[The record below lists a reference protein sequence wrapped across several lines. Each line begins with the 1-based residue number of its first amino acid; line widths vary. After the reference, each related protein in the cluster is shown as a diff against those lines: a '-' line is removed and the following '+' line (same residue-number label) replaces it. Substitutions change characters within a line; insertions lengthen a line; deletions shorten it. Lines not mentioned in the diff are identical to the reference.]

1 MTQPLPP
8 RTARRCAALLLTVAA
23 LTGCETAAPATPR
36 PEPGVLEA
44 TRNGPAGAP
53 EGSCWGRTVSP
64 AVIETVTEQVEVT
77 PAKMNPDG
85 SIAKPPVYKT
95 ETRQEIV
102 RARVDNWFETPCPD
116 VLTPEFN
123 SSLQRALEA
132 RGFYAG
138 PITGEMDAATRQ
150 AVRRYQARQGPNSE
164 VLSCGGAASGRL
176 NPQQKRAPRRR
187 PFPKP

>member
-1 MTQPLPP
+1 M
-8 RTARRCAALLLTVAA
+8 
-23 LTGCETAAPATPR
+23 
-36 PEPGVLEA
+36 
-44 TRNGPAGAP
+44 
-53 EGSCWGRTVSP
+53 
-64 AVIETVTEQVEVT
+64 IETVTEQVEVT

-123 SSLQRALEA
+123 SSLQRALEV

-138 PITGEMDAATRQ
+138 PITGEMDRATRA
-150 AVRRYQARQGPNSE
+150 AVRRYQAQEGPNSE
-164 VLSCGGAASGRL
+164 VLSLTTA
-176 NPQQKRAPRRR
+176 RALGLVAVPRQEG
-187 PFPKP
+187 

>member
-8 RTARRCAALLLTVAA
+8 LPIPLRAALLLACASLAA
-23 LTGCETAAPATPR
+23 CEAPAPAAAP

-44 TRNGPAGAP
+44 TRNGPVGAP

-64 AVIETVTEQVEVT
+64 AVIETVTEQVQIE

-85 SIAKPPVYKT
+85 TIVKPPIYKT

-102 RARVDNWFETPCPD
+102 KARVDNWFETPCPD

-123 SSLQRALEA
+123 SSLQRALQA
-132 RGFYAG
+132 RGYYRG
-138 PITGEMDAATRQ
+138 PITGEMDAATRD
-150 AVRRYQARQGPNSE
+150 AVQRYQGAKGPRSG
-164 VLSCGGAASGRL
+164 VLSLAAARDLGL
-176 NPQQKRAPRRR
+176 VAVPRQ
-187 PFPKP
+187 

>member
-1 MTQPLPP
+1 MTTPHPNY
-8 RTARRCAALLLTVAA
+8 TRRVLAALGLSVLAACMEPAQVSRADQDPIGPLADPVTVDAA
-23 LTGCETAAPATPR
+23 EGTCYARTTTPAI
-36 PEPGVLEA
+36 
-44 TRNGPAGAP
+44 
-53 EGSCWGRTVSP
+53 
-64 AVIETVTEQVEVT
+64 IETVTEQVEVT

-116 VLTPEFN
+116 VLTVEFN
-123 SSLQRALEA
+123 STLQRALQA
-132 RGFYAG
+132 RGYYSG

-164 VLSCGGAASGRL
+164 VLSLTTARALGLVAVPRQGG
-176 NPQQKRAPRRR
+176 
-187 PFPKP
+187 

>member
-1 MTQPLPP
+1 MTQPPP
-8 RTARRCAALLLTVAA
+8 LRSTLQRAALLLLVAGIA
-23 LTGCETAAPATPR
+23 GCETATPATPR

-44 TRNGPAGAP
+44 TRNGPASAA

-77 PAKMNPDG
+77 PAKMNADG

-116 VLTPEFN
+116 VLTSEFN
-123 SSLQRALEA
+123 STLQRALQA

-138 PITGEMDAATRQ
+138 PITGEMDRATRL
-150 AVRRYQARQGPNSE
+150 AVRRYQAKQGPNSE
-164 VLSCGGAASGRL
+164 VLSLTTARALGLVAVPRQGG
-176 NPQQKRAPRRR
+176 
-187 PFPKP
+187 

>member
-1 MTQPLPP
+1 MTQPPP
-8 RTARRCAALLLTVAA
+8 LRSTLQRAALLLLVAGIA
-23 LTGCETAAPATPR
+23 GCETATPATPR

-44 TRNGPAGAP
+44 TRNGPAGAA

-77 PAKMNPDG
+77 PAKMNADG

-116 VLTPEFN
+116 VLTSEFN
-123 SSLQRALEA
+123 STLQRALQA

-138 PITGEMDAATRQ
+138 PITGEMDRATRL
-150 AVRRYQARQGPNSE
+150 AVRRYQAKQGPNSE
-164 VLSCGGAASGRL
+164 VLSLTTARALGLVAVPRQGG
-176 NPQQKRAPRRR
+176 
-187 PFPKP
+187 

>member
-1 MTQPLPP
+1 MTQPLPL

-23 LTGCETAAPATPR
+23 LAGCETGAPATPR

-164 VLSCGGAASGRL
+164 VLSLNTARALGLVTVPRQGG
-176 NPQQKRAPRRR
+176 
-187 PFPKP
+187 

>member
-1 MTQPLPP
+1 MKQPNPSRSATL
-8 RTARRCAALLLTVAA
+8 RAAMLLAIAGIAGCDSTASSAS
-23 LTGCETAAPATPR
+23 R

-44 TRNGPAGAP
+44 TRNGPAGAA

-64 AVIETVTEQVEVT
+64 AVIETVTEQVEIT

-85 SIAKPPVYKT
+85 SITKPPVYKT

-116 VLTPEFN
+116 VLTAEFN
-123 SSLQRALEA
+123 STLQRALQA
-132 RGFYAG
+132 RGYYAG
-138 PITGEMDAATRQ
+138 PITGAMDTATRQ

-164 VLSCGGAASGRL
+164 VLSLTTARALGLVAVPRQGG
-176 NPQQKRAPRRR
+176 
-187 PFPKP
+187 

>member
-1 MTQPLPP
+1 MKQPITFLSATL
-8 RTARRCAALLLTVAA
+8 RGALLLAVAGIA
-23 LTGCETAAPATPR
+23 GCDSTTPATPR

-44 TRNGPAGAP
+44 TRNGPAGAA

-116 VLTPEFN
+116 VLTVEFN
-123 SSLQRALEA
+123 STLQRALQA
-132 RGFYAG
+132 RGYYSG

-164 VLSCGGAASGRL
+164 VLSLTTARALGLVAVPRQGG
-176 NPQQKRAPRRR
+176 
-187 PFPKP
+187 